1 MLAQVVL
8 VLFCIFTIASAGIC
22 FRERDSCTELSNTPI
37 QPGSRVISQAELRLR
52 QCCARQSLKDRSMVL
67 FAEPNQVSL
76 STTRDTPQVPQVFN
90 PYATASL
97 IAIAGNRVMLSAT
110 GSWDYLTGVQVPE
123 GVERV
128 NYAYAM
134 MYKLGRAVGVAQEDL
149 VQISVLA
156 KGTENTL
163 FNDFRSR
170 ANNITLADYGQTSA
184 TYPGRDFIGVVAS
197 EGATLNGTGADRSL
211 NSFSTV
217 AEFTL
222 SCGSLRRWNLN
233 CNVTQTIA
241 TIVTQTPEVDG
252 FLTNRIRA
260 FTKND
265 AFVGGCPVYTQP
277 VYTARPALAWNNII
291 NVEGAYLNSNV
302 SGLEGLVTPSRV
314 ARIEIWALSIAS
326 EPAWSFAPTIA
337 SIRTYFNVS
346 NGNSAQ
352 FPTLRYLNVRNL
364 AQQDFYELG
373 LRYYT
378 GAGALEAQNTV
389 PFPPLASSFEPGVP
403 LPYSNAIR
411 AGDYVYTTLFG
422 GHNANGV
429 LPADPAARVEQAYR
443 NMLAAA
449 AFFGADASDLY
460 HVEAVS
466 TDILRDQPAVDA
478 ASRLFFGAQGPFP
491 TRQIQQQPALLLGD
505 TFEVSGIFYSR
516 RCRN

>member
-1 MLAQVVL
+1 M
-8 VLFCIFTIASAGIC
+8 
-22 FRERDSCTELSNTPI
+22 
-37 QPGSRVISQAELRLR
+37 
-52 QCCARQSLKDRSMVL
+52 
-67 FAEPNQVSL
+67 
-76 STTRDTPQVPQVFN
+76 
-90 PYATASL
+90 
-97 IAIAGNRVMLSAT
+97 
-110 GSWDYLTGVQVPE
+110 
-123 GVERV
+123 
-128 NYAYAM
+128 
-134 MYKLGRAVGVAQEDL
+134 GVAQEDL

-156 KGTENTL
+156 KGTENAL
-163 FNDFRSR
+163 FNDFRAR
-170 ANNITLADYGQTSA
+170 ANNLTLADYGQTSA
-184 TYPGRDFIGVVAS
+184 TYPGRDFIGVVAA
-197 EGATLNGTGADRSL
+197 EGATLNGTRADPSL
-211 NSFSTV
+211 NTFSTV

-241 TIVTQTPEVDG
+241 TIVTQTPEADG

-260 FTKND
+260 FRPNFSLP
-265 AFVGGCPVYTQP
+265 FVGGCPVYQQP
-277 VYTARPALAWNNII
+277 ADYTERPALAWNNIMG
-291 NVEGAYLNSNV
+291 VEGAYLNTNV

-314 ARIEIWALSIAS
+314 ARIEVWALSIAS
-326 EPAWSFAPTIA
+326 APAWSFAPTIA

-378 GAGALEAQNTV
+378 GAGELEAQATV
-389 PFPPLASSFEPGVP
+389 PFAPLASSFEPGVP

-422 GHNANGV
+422 GHDANGT
-429 LPADPAARVEQAYR
+429 LLADPAARVEQAYR

-449 AFFGADASDLY
+449 AYFGAEPWDLY

-466 TDILRDQPAVDA
+466 TDIARDQPAVDA

-491 TRQIQQQPALLLGD
+491 TRQIQQQPALLLGE
-505 TFEVSGIFYSR
+505 TFEISGIFYSR
-516 RCRN
+516 RCAL